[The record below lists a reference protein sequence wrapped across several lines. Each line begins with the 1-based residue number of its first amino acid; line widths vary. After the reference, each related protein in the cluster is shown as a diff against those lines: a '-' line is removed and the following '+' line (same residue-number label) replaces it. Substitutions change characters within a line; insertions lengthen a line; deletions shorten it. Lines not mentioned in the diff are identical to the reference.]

1 MREERQSSGTPAIA
15 PGQIWLI
22 EQKPA
27 APLSPLDRAALT
39 GANVVLYDRALADLV
54 AHALPLWGYAEPLPA
69 NSGGAAISPRAL
81 HFAAEGWSVVQ
92 LVEARPERRPRVTT
106 AAAALM
112 STTAGCDLP
121 VQIIAKTG
129 ADIYRKRDAR
139 SPALAELAD
148 EFGDEPLT
156 LVFGPLAARPSPS
169 AGTFT
174 ANGLAG

>member
-1 MREERQSSGTPAIA
+1 MREERQSAATPVIA

-27 APLSPLDRAALT
+27 ASLSPLDRAALT

-54 AHALPLWGYAEPLPA
+54 AHTLPLWGYAEPLPEK
-69 NSGGAAISPRAL
+69 GGAAISPRAL

-92 LVEARPERRPRVTT
+92 LVEARPERRAHV
-106 AAAALM
+106 AALM
-112 STTAGCDLP
+112 PAKAGPVLP
-121 VQIIAKTG
+121 VQIIAKTAAG
-129 ADIYRKRDAR
+129 DGRERACP
-139 SPALAELAD
+139 PALADLAD
-148 EFGDEPLT
+148 EFGDAPLT
-156 LVFGPLAARPSPS
+156 LVFGPLAARPSSS